1 MTSQHTLDPRG
12 KDSSTIL
19 LNAVD
24 LELRP
29 GGSVKFEGYAYGF
42 ESSFFHVKDLP
53 GEGPP
58 LHFHPYP
65 ETWIVIKGAVRF
77 TVGGEAIE
85 ASPGNIIVAAK
96 EIPHKF
102 VNIGT
107 EVLEMVCIHPSP
119 NIIQTNLE

>member
-1 MTSQHTLDPRG
+1 MSFQQPLDSPE
-12 KDSSTIL
+12 KNSSYIL

-24 LELRP
+24 LASRP

-42 ESSFFHVKDLP
+42 GTSFFHVKDQP

-58 LHFHPYP
+58 LHIHPYP
-65 ETWIVIKGAVRF
+65 ETWIVIKGSVRF
-77 TVGGEAIE
+77 TVGGEDIA
-85 ASPGNIIVAAK
+85 ASPGNIVVAGR

-102 VNIGT
+102 VNVGT
-107 EVLEMVCIHPSP
+107 GLLEMVCIHPSP

>member
-1 MTSQHTLDPRG
+1 MSNERPLDPQK
-12 KDSSTIL
+12 KDPNFYF
-19 LNAVD
+19 LNAAN

-29 GGSVKFEGYAYGF
+29 GGSVKFEGYSYGF
-42 ESSFFHVKDLP
+42 GSSFFHVKDRP

-58 LHFHPYP
+58 LHIHPYP
-65 ETWIVIKGAVRF
+65 ETWVVISGSVRF
-77 TVGGEAIE
+77 TVGGENIQ
-85 ASPGNIIVAAK
+85 ASPGNIVVAGK

-107 EVLEMVCIHPSP
+107 DLLEMVCIHPSP